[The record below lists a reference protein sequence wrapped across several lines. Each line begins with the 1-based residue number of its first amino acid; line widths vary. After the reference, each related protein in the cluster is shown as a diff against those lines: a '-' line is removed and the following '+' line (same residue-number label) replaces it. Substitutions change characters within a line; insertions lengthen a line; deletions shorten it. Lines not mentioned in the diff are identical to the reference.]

1 VKAIILAAG
10 IGRRMRPLTDNCH
23 KALLEVGGQTIMG
36 RILEGLEANGIIEV
50 YVVTGYRADD
60 VEDYVNREFGG
71 LQCTFI
77 RNERFASTNN
87 IYSMALALETIEL
100 DADVILIESD
110 LLYEPSVITRLIKS
124 EHPNVA
130 LVDKYRT
137 GLDGTVVSV
146 SEHQVITQVIPS
158 SLQAASFD
166 FSDKFKTLN
175 IYKFSADFCRTT
187 FRKLLSYYARIID
200 ENCYYE
206 LILGIL
212 IYMQQVQIHAE
223 ILDGELWA
231 EVDDPNDL
239 RAASF
244 AFVPSSRRQH
254 LESSWGGYW
263 MTPVTDFAFIRN
275 MYFPSSSVISQLRAS
290 LPELVMN
297 YGSTQALLDEKLAY
311 FLRCESDHVHLL
323 NGASQFLSPMLRRWF
338 RPDRVLLPE
347 PTFGEYGRLFP
358 GALTYGD
365 RGIVDLDEVKHK
377 AAAADLVV
385 IVNPNNPT
393 GTTVRTE
400 DIQNLAI
407 LLPDKMLLVDES
419 FIEFSGQPSLLPW
432 VEATDAANIVVLKS
446 LSKSL
451 GVPGL
456 RLGYVFTVNS
466 AFSARILDEI
476 PLWNVNSVAEHFL
489 EIILKYRNELD
500 ASVAA
505 TIIDRETF
513 VAVLRELDIIGEIF
527 PSGANFVLVTLL
539 VTAEAAERLAD
550 ELLERDNI
558 YVKNVSSKFDD
569 GRVYWRLAVRT
580 PMDNERLCE
589 RLRWRSTGLI
599 SEKIRREI
607 ESSSQ
612 PLAPRVASDLS
623 PSATTA
629 APSAV
634 GRSYPDAT

>member
-1 VKAIILAAG
+1 MKAIILAAG
-10 IGRRMRPLTDNCH
+10 IGRRMRPLTDDCH
-23 KALLEVGGQTIMG
+23 KALLEVGGRAIMG
-36 RILEGLEANGIIEV
+36 RILEGLQANGITEV
-50 YVVTGYRADD
+50 YIVTGYRADD
-60 VEDYVNREFGG
+60 VEDYVAREFGD
-71 LQCTFI
+71 LQCAFI
-77 RNERFASTNN
+77 RNEKFASTNN
-87 IYSMALALETIEL
+87 IYSMALALEVIEL

-146 SEHQVITQVIPS
+146 SADNVITQVIPS
-158 SLQAASFD
+158 SLQPANFD

-200 ENCYYE
+200 DNCYYE

-223 ILDGELWA
+223 VIDGELWA

-244 AFVPSSRRQH
+244 TFVPSGRRQQ

-263 MTPVTDFAFIRN
+263 QTPVTDFAFIRN
-275 MYFPSSSVISQLRAS
+275 MYFPSSSMMSQLRAS
-290 LPELVMN
+290 LPELVTN
-297 YGSTQALLDEKLAY
+297 YGSAQTFLDEKLAY
-311 FLRCESDHVHLL
+311 FLRCKMRHVHLL

-347 PTFGEYGRLFP
+347 PTFGEYRRLFP

-365 RGIVDLDEVKHK
+365 RGGVDLGEVKQK
-377 AAAADLVV
+377 AADADLVV

-400 DIQNLAI
+400 EIQDMAT

-432 VEATDAANIVVLKS
+432 AEATDAANVVVLKS

-456 RLGYVFTVNS
+456 RLGYVFTVN
-466 AFSARILDEI
+466 AGFSARILEEL
-476 PLWNVNSVAEHFL
+476 PVWNVNSVAEHFL

-500 ASVAA
+500 ASVVA
-505 TIIDRETF
+505 TIADREEF
-513 VAVLRELDIIGEIF
+513 VARLRGLDIIDEIF
-527 PSGANFVLVTLL
+527 PSGANFVLVNLL
-539 VTAEAAERLAD
+539 VKAETADRLAN

-569 GRVYWRLAVRT
+569 GRAYWRLAVRT
-580 PMDNERLCE
+580 PADNERLCDQ
-589 RLRWRSTGLI
+589 LR
-599 SEKIRREI
+599 
-607 ESSSQ
+607 
-612 PLAPRVASDLS
+612 
-623 PSATTA
+623 
-629 APSAV
+629 AV
-634 GRSYPDAT
+634 GRSH